1 MPDEDDSFELPRWWL
16 ANLFNSVIG
25 EAFSKWVREQV
36 EKRNAKRKLDQNN
49 EVEADPELLQILRA
63 STDVSAVRGKGADML
78 KTKTKRRRTHKQVIK
93 DKQATKQR
101 D

>member
-1 MPDEDDSFELPRWWL
+1 MCAFASKYEQVKNYLPDEDDSFELPRWWL

-49 EVEADPELLQILRA
+49 EVATMTDTQRLRQ
-63 STDVSAVRGKGADML
+63 L
-78 KTKTKRRRTHKQVIK
+78 IH
-93 DKQATKQR
+93 
-101 D
+101 